1 MVFKHSLLSNH
12 SNWGCMEVEFM
23 KAVGINGYGTIGKRV
38 ADAVSCQ
45 DDMKIV
51 GVTKR
56 TPDFEAKMAVEK
68 GYDLYI
74 SAPEREGLF
83 KDAGIDVSG
92 TINDLYDQLDI
103 IVDCT
108 PEGVGARNKTDVYEK
123 KGLKA
128 IFEGGEKHDR
138 IGQSFNSFSN
148 FDDSIGADYV
158 RVVSC
163 NTTGLCRTLNPIKDL
178 AGIKKVR
185 AVMVRRGA
193 DPGQIKKGPINA
205 IVPNPP
211 TVPSHHGPDVQ
222 TVMYGLNITTMAL
235 LVPTTLMHQHNLMVE
250 LDNSVVVDDVIDALE
265 MTPRVLLVEAS
276 RGLGSTAEIMEYA
289 RDLGRPRGDLFEIA
303 VWKESL
309 NIVDGELYYMQ
320 AIHQESDVVPENVDA
335 IRAMLEMESDSV
347 KSVKKTNMNMGI
359 IG

>member
-1 MVFKHSLLSNH
+1 
-12 SNWGCMEVEFM
+12 M
-23 KAVGINGYGTIGKRV
+23 KSIGINGYGTIGKRV
-38 ADAVSCQ
+38 ADAVNCQ

-56 TPDFEAKMAVEK
+56 TPDFEAKMAVSK

-74 SAPEREGLF
+74 AAPEREKLF
-83 KDAGIDVSG
+83 NDAGIEISG
-92 TINDLYDQLDI
+92 TIDDLYDQLDI

-108 PEGVGARNKTDVYEK
+108 PGGIGAKNMDNIYRE

-128 IFEGGEKHDR
+128 IFQGGEKHDA
-138 IGQSFNSFSN
+138 IGKSFNSFTN
-148 FDDSIGADYV
+148 FEDAQGADYV

-163 NTTGLCRTLNPIKDL
+163 NTTGLCRTLNPIDEL

-185 AVMVRRGA
+185 AVMVRRGS
-193 DPGQIKKGPINA
+193 DPGQIKSGPINA

-222 TVMYGLNITTMAL
+222 TVMYGLNIITMAL
-235 LVPTTLMHQHNLMVE
+235 LVPTTIMHQHNLMVE
-250 LDNSVVVDDVIDALE
+250 LKDSVGVDDVIDKLE
-265 MTPRVLLVEAS
+265 STSRVLLLETEK
-276 RGLGSTAEIMEYA
+276 GIDSTATVMEYA
-289 RDLGRPRGDLFEIA
+289 RDIGRPRGDLFEIA

-309 NIVDGELYYMQ
+309 NIVDNELFYMQ

-335 IRAMLEMESDSV
+335 IRAMLEMESDPA
-347 KSVKKTNMNMGI
+347 KSIEKTNRNMGI

>member
-1 MVFKHSLLSNH
+1 
-12 SNWGCMEVEFM
+12 
-23 KAVGINGYGTIGKRV
+23 
-38 ADAVSCQ
+38 
-45 DDMKIV
+45 MKIV

-83 KDAGIDVSG
+83 KDAGIEVSG

-108 PEGVGARNKTDVYEK
+108 PEGVGAQNKANIYEK

-128 IFEGGEKHDR
+128 IFEGGEKHDQ

-163 NTTGLCRTLNPIKDL
+163 NTTGLCRTLNPIKNL

-235 LVPTTLMHQHNLMVE
+235 LVSTTLMHQHNLMVE
-250 LDNSVVVDDVIDALE
+250 LNNSVVVDDVIDALE
-265 MTPRVLLVEAS
+265 KTPRVLLVEAS
-276 RGLGSTAEIMEYA
+276 KGIGSTAEIMEYA
-289 RDLGRPRGDLFEIA
+289 RDVGRPRGDLFEIA
-303 VWKESL
+303 VWKESV
-309 NIVDGELYYMQ
+309 NIVEGELYYMQ

-347 KSVKKTNMNMGI
+347 KSIEKTNKNMGI
-359 IG
+359 IE

>member
-1 MVFKHSLLSNH
+1 
-12 SNWGCMEVEFM
+12 M
-23 KAVGINGYGTIGKRV
+23 KSVGINGYGTIGKRV
-38 ADAVSCQ
+38 ADAVDCQ

-68 GYDLYI
+68 GFDLYI

-83 KDAGIDVSG
+83 KDAGIEISG
-92 TINDLYDQLDI
+92 TIDELYDQLDI

-108 PEGVGARNKTDVYEK
+108 PGGIGAKNRDNIYQKQ
-123 KGLKA
+123 GLKA
-128 IFEGGEKHDR
+128 IFEGGEKHEA
-138 IGQSFNSFSN
+138 IGKSFNSFSN
-148 FDDSIGADYV
+148 FEDALGADYI

-163 NTTGLCRTLNPIKDL
+163 NTTGLCRTLKPIDDL
-178 AGIKKVR
+178 AGVKKVR

-193 DPGQIKKGPINA
+193 DPGQIKSGPINA

-222 TVMYGLNITTMAL
+222 TVMYGLDITTMAL
-235 LVPTTLMHQHNLMVE
+235 LVPTTIMHQHNLMVE
-250 LDNSVVVDDVIDALE
+250 LEKDVSVDDVIDKLE
-265 MTPRVLLVEAS
+265 NTSRVLLLEAEK
-276 RGLGSTAEIMEYA
+276 GMDSTASVMEFA

-309 NIVDGELYYMQ
+309 NIVDQELFYMQ

-335 IRAMLEMESDSV
+335 IRAMLELESDPA
-347 KSVKKTNMNMGI
+347 KSIAKTNENMGI
-359 IG
+359 LG

>member
-1 MVFKHSLLSNH
+1 
-12 SNWGCMEVEFM
+12 M
-23 KAVGINGYGTIGKRV
+23 KSVGINGYGTIGKRV
-38 ADAVSCQ
+38 ADAVDCQ

-56 TPDFEAKMAVEK
+56 TPDFEAKMAVSK

-74 SAPEREGLF
+74 AAPEREKLF
-83 KDAGIDVSG
+83 NDAGIEISG
-92 TINDLYDQLDI
+92 TIDDLYDQLDI

-108 PEGVGARNKTDVYEK
+108 PGGIGAKNMDNIYRE

-128 IFEGGEKHDR
+128 IFQGGEKHDA
-138 IGQSFNSFSN
+138 IGKSFNSFTN
-148 FDDSIGADYV
+148 FEDAQGADYV

-163 NTTGLCRTLNPIKDL
+163 NTTGLCRTLNPIDEL

-185 AVMVRRGA
+185 AVMVRRGS
-193 DPGQIKKGPINA
+193 DPGQIKSGPINA

-222 TVMYGLNITTMAL
+222 TVMYGLNIITMAL
-235 LVPTTLMHQHNLMVE
+235 LVPTTIMHQHNLMVE
-250 LDNSVVVDDVIDALE
+250 LKDSVGVDDVIDKLE
-265 MTPRVLLVEAS
+265 STSRVLLLETEK
-276 RGLGSTAEIMEYA
+276 GIDSTATVMEYA
-289 RDLGRPRGDLFEIA
+289 RDIGRPRGDLFEIA

-309 NIVDGELYYMQ
+309 NIVDNELFYMQ

-335 IRAMLEMESDSV
+335 IRAMLEMESDPS
-347 KSVKKTNMNMGI
+347 KSIEKTNRNMGI